1 MLYMSWTLSWLK
13 NGAVF
18 DSELL
23 IYAAQCTLA
32 KGQGGGL

>member
-23 IYAAQCTLA
+23 IYAAQCTFA